1 MRLTAK
7 LNHIMA
13 CLLMVLAAV
22 VNFSCSADDLDD
34 TGRRTTNYAKSTEN
48 SKLTVDEYYRTAT
61 LEVTVTTTNPDGTVN
76 APVKGEANAK
86 LAANI
91 ETNPLQ
97 TSIMDKTFESPVINT
112 TDVNGTQRV
121 DFTIGINDGNKI
133 NGTIN
138 ITKTD
143 VYGQNY
149 TLKVNAIEVDKA
161 NVTVTDTHVKSSSEK
176 ARQVVYVPLKAT
188 VESVGTAETHTAV
201 IPASVSY
208 EQFQL
213 KDDIVE
219 DHKEISK
226 ATHTI
231 TDGKDDYEIVVKTFW
246 SEGDPTEQTYKYATT
261 HYFNTISLEDV
272 YVKAFAYALSK
283 IEGLSTGTET
293 FVKASED
300 GLFKEYSREDL
311 YSALH
316 NYEGNP
322 EIKCVYM
329 AGVPKVVFAMG
340 EGEKKIEYTFDFIS
354 ASFTEN
360 SDDILDGTSD
370 KSGYE
375 MKIFRNAVTA
385 SYGNAETGIDS
396 KVLEERANLYKQ
408 ELAVSDVIF
417 SNAKKT
423 YSLNKI
429 QYDVDVVKVYNDGTK
444 SDVEHLTTSRPWSL
458 TYLGYWSLVATGE
471 VSQSTDAISMSKS
484 SASDETQN
492 IANGSWKVTKTS
504 YSLSNS
510 TTVDGQTK
518 KNEWSAEVPTRM
530 VLTYY
535 GKTQDFGEDKPTAE
549 AKDVAI
555 NKTDATATQE
565 TWKFTEMLN
574 FVVGDYTEKSE
585 GYGFVTKTI
594 EKTLT
599 NKYFA
604 NQKIDVT
611 NTQIFASIDLIKE
624 FSDGSKETIHR
635 DLTVNRVFRTVSYWE
650 STEKTNAETTASP
663 MISLINTE
671 AQTSGDWKFNLE
683 TRRFV
688 CGVSLDASNQ
698 EDVWEAVDANSISVT
713 IEGETY
719 TFDNLNASASN
730 SASQSKDSETSE
742 KTTYKHSN
750 VLSYLFGG
758 NTNSL
763 TAFGL
768 IFVNKANDPEG
779 HDGFF
784 PKDWG
789 KIKGNN
795 NIACLGSNRTT
806 WGVGAAIEF
815 ENGSLP
821 VFISKNGEIIIDK
834 NLYQAGVHN
843 AVGASYDNDG
853 NLQLVTK
860 AENQSNMMVWKNA
873 KTVNFITYTDAKQI
887 GFNWGNNHVETDR
900 FASSIEQHD
909 GGKYQV
915 ITFSGASY
923 SVTLDSSY

>member
-1 MRLTAK
+1 MATAK

-13 CLLMVLAAV
+13 ALFFVLAV
-22 VNFSCSADDLDD
+22 VFNACTADDLDD
-34 TGRRTTNYAKSTEN
+34 TGRKSTSYAKSTEN
-48 SKLTVDEYYRTAT
+48 SNLSVDDYSRVAT
-61 LEVTVTTTNPDGTVN
+61 LNVTVTKTDAEGNTL
-76 APVKGEANAK
+76 APMSGEANAK
-86 LAANI
+86 LSANI
-91 ETNPLQ
+91 EQNPLQ
-97 TSIMDKTFESPVINT
+97 TVIMEKEFENPEIT
-112 TDVNGTQRV
+112 TSEVNGAQRV
-121 DFTIGINDGNKI
+121 DFIIGINDGNKI

-138 ITKTD
+138 ITKTS
-143 VYGQNY
+143 VYDNSY
-149 TLKVNAIEVDKA
+149 TLKVNAIEVDNA
-161 NVTVTDTHVKSSSEK
+161 NVTVVDTKTKSTAEK
-176 ARQVVYVPLKAT
+176 ARQIVTVPIKAT
-188 VESVGTAETHTAV
+188 VESVGTAETHTGV
-201 IPASVSY
+201 IPASVQY
-208 EQFQL
+208 ETFQL
-213 KDDIVE
+213 KDDITIVDE
-219 DHKEISK
+219 T
-226 ATHTI
+226 ATGKHTI
-231 TDGKDDYEIVVKTFW
+231 TDGKDDFVITFVTTWSDGSTTSQDFSYSAVHSFETIDHEAADVVKYNNW
-246 SEGDPTEQTYKYATT
+246 S
-261 HYFNTISLEDV
+261 V
-272 YVKAFAYALSK
+272 SK
-283 IEGLSTGTET
+283 IYGIEAGNPA
-293 FVKASED
+293 FVKED
-300 GLFKEYSREDL
+300 GYFKEYTVQYL
-311 YSALH
+311 YSADH
-316 NYEGNP
+316 SEGTLT
-322 EIKCVYM
+322 EKMVYM
-329 AGVPKVVFAMG
+329 ANVPQVVFTKG
-340 EGEKKIEYTFDFIS
+340 EVTFTFDAIS
-354 ASFTEN
+354 PSFDETADEL
-360 SDDILDGTSD
+360 LDGTSER
-370 KSGYE
+370 SGFELKY
-375 MKIFRNAVTA
+375 FRNAVTA
-385 SYGNAETGIDS
+385 RYGNQETGVDT
-396 KVLEERANLYKQ
+396 KVLEERKPLYKA
-408 ELAVSDVIF
+408 EKAVSDIIF

-518 KNEWSAEVPTRM
+518 KNEWSAEVTTRM

-574 FVVGDYTEKSE
+574 FVVGDYTEQSE

-594 EKTLT
+594 EKTLI

-663 MISLINTE
+663 IISLINTE

-698 EDVWEAVDANSISVT
+698 EDIWEAVDANSISVT

-789 KIKGNN
+789 KIKGNK
-795 NIACLGSNRTT
+795 NIACLGKTRTT

-834 NLYQAGVHN
+834 NLYQAGVHG
-843 AVGASYDNDG
+843 AIGASYDNDG

-887 GFNWGNNHVETDR
+887 GFNWGNNHVESDR

>member
-1 MRLTAK
+1 MATLTAK

-13 CLLMVLAAV
+13 CLLMVFAV
-22 VNFSCSADDLDD
+22 VFNACTADDLDD
-34 TGRRTTNYAKSTEN
+34 TGRRSTSYAKSTEN
-48 SKLTVDEYYRTAT
+48 SNLTVDDYSRVAT
-61 LEVTVTTTNPDGTVN
+61 LDVQVTKTDAQGNTL
-76 APVKGEANAK
+76 APMKGEANAK
-86 LAANI
+86 LSANI

-97 TSIMDKTFESPVINT
+97 TSIMDKEFENPVINT
-112 TDVNGTQRV
+112 SDVNGGQRV
-121 DFTIGINDGNKI
+121 DFSIKINDGNKI
-133 NGTIN
+133 NGVIN
-138 ITKTD
+138 ITKTS
-143 VYGQNY
+143 VYDNAY
-149 TLKVNAIEVDKA
+149 TLKVNAIEVDKQ
-161 NVTVTDTHVKSSSEK
+161 NVTVVDTKVKSSSEK
-176 ARQVVYVPLKAT
+176 ARQIVSVPLKVT
-188 VESVGTAETHTAV
+188 VESVGTAETHTGV
-201 IPASVSY
+201 IPASVQY
-208 EQFQL
+208 ETFQL
-213 KDDIVE
+213 KDDITIVDE
-219 DHKEISK
+219 T
-226 ATHTI
+226 ATGKHTI
-231 TDGKDDYEIVVKTFW
+231 TDGKDEFVITFVTTWSDGSTTSQDFSYSAAHSFETIDHEAADVVKYNNW
-246 SEGDPTEQTYKYATT
+246 S
-261 HYFNTISLEDV
+261 V
-272 YVKAFAYALSK
+272 SK
-283 IEGLSTGTET
+283 IYGIEAGNPA
-293 FVKASED
+293 FVKED
-300 GLFKEYSREDL
+300 GYFKEYTVQYL
-311 YSALH
+311 YSADH
-316 NYEGNP
+316 SEGTLT
-322 EIKCVYM
+322 EKMVYM
-329 AGVPKVVFAMG
+329 ANVPQVVFTKG
-340 EGEKKIEYTFDFIS
+340 EVTFTFDAIS
-354 ASFTEN
+354 PSFDETADEL
-360 SDDILDGTSD
+360 LDGTSER
-370 KSGYE
+370 SGYE
-375 MKIFRNAVTA
+375 LKYFRNAVTA
-385 SYGNAETGIDS
+385 KYGNQETGVDT
-396 KVLEERANLYKQ
+396 KVLEERKPLYKA
-408 ELAVSDVIF
+408 EKAVSDIIF

-458 TYLGYWSLVATGE
+458 TYLGYWNLVATGE

-585 GYGFVTKTI
+585 GYGFVTKAI
-594 EKTLT
+594 EKTLI

-604 NQKIDVT
+604 NQNINVT
-611 NTQIFASIDLIKE
+611 NTQILASIDLIKE

-698 EDVWEAVDANSISVT
+698 EDIWEAVDANSISVT

-768 IFVNKANDPEG
+768 IFVNKPNEPEG

-789 KIKGNN
+789 KIKGCNR
-795 NIACLGSNRTT
+795 IAALKGNRTE

-821 VFISKNGEIIIDK
+821 IFISKNGEITIDK
-834 NLYQAGVHN
+834 NLYEAGVHN
-843 AVGASYDNDG
+843 AVGACYDVQG
-853 NLQLVTK
+853 NLQLINS
-860 AENQSNMMVWKNA
+860 AENASTMMIWKKNG
-873 KTVNFITYTDAKQI
+873 KSQNYITYTDARQI
-887 GFNWGNNHVETDR
+887 GFNWGNNRVETDH
-900 FASSIEQHD
+900 FSSSIEQKD
-909 GGKYQV
+909 GGKWQV
-915 ITFSGASY
+915 ISFSGASY
-923 SVTLDSSY
+923 SVTLDSSF

>member
-1 MRLTAK
+1 
-7 LNHIMA
+7 
-13 CLLMVLAAV
+13 VY
-22 VNFSCSADDLDD
+22 FS
-34 TGRRTTNYAKSTEN
+34 
-48 SKLTVDEYYRTAT
+48 
-61 LEVTVTTTNPDGTVN
+61 
-76 APVKGEANAK
+76 
-86 LAANI
+86 
-91 ETNPLQ
+91 
-97 TSIMDKTFESPVINT
+97 
-112 TDVNGTQRV
+112 
-121 DFTIGINDGNKI
+121 GI
-133 NGTIN
+133 
-138 ITKTD
+138 
-143 VYGQNY
+143 
-149 TLKVNAIEVDKA
+149 
-161 NVTVTDTHVKSSSEK
+161 
-176 ARQVVYVPLKAT
+176 
-188 VESVGTAETHTAV
+188 
-201 IPASVSY
+201 
-208 EQFQL
+208 
-213 KDDIVE
+213 
-219 DHKEISK
+219 
-226 ATHTI
+226 
-231 TDGKDDYEIVVKTFW
+231 
-246 SEGDPTEQTYKYATT
+246 
-261 HYFNTISLEDV
+261 
-272 YVKAFAYALSK
+272 
-283 IEGLSTGTET
+283 
-293 FVKASED
+293 
-300 GLFKEYSREDL
+300 
-311 YSALH
+311 
-316 NYEGNP
+316 
-322 EIKCVYM
+322 
-329 AGVPKVVFAMG
+329 PKVVF
-340 EGEKKIEYTFDFIS
+340 KKGDLTYTFDFMS

-385 SYGNAETGIDS
+385 SYGNAETGVDS

-444 SDVEHLTTSRPWSL
+444 SNVEHLTTSRPWSL
-458 TYLGYWSLVATGE
+458 EYLGYWSLVAKGD
-471 VSQSTDAISMSKS
+471 VSQSTTAIAMSKS
-484 SASDETQN
+484 GSNDETQN
-492 IANGSWKVTKTS
+492 IANGSWKVTTS
-504 YSLSNS
+504 SYALSNT
-510 TTVDGQTK
+510 TTVDGQNKDNKWTA
-518 KNEWSAEVPTRM
+518 SVPTRM

-594 EKTLT
+594 EKTLV

-604 NQKIDVT
+604 NQNINVT
-611 NTQIFASIDLIKE
+611 NTQILASIDLIKE

-698 EDVWEAVDANSISVT
+698 EDIWEAVDANSISVT

-768 IFVNKANDPEG
+768 IFVNKPNEPEG

-789 KIKGNN
+789 KIKGCNR
-795 NIACLGSNRTT
+795 IAALKGNRTE

-821 VFISKNGEIIIDK
+821 IFISKNGEITIDK
-834 NLYQAGVHN
+834 NLYEAGVHN
-843 AVGASYDNDG
+843 AVGACYDVQG
-853 NLQLVTK
+853 NLQLINS
-860 AENQSNMMVWKNA
+860 AENASTMMIWKKNG
-873 KTVNFITYTDAKQI
+873 KSQNYITYTDARQI
-887 GFNWGNNHVETDR
+887 GFNWGNNRVETDH
-900 FASSIEQHD
+900 FASSIEQKD
-909 GGKYQV
+909 GGKWQV

-923 SVTLDSSY
+923 SVTLDSSF